1 MQAVH
6 ACAVHTE
13 HPLDLVVYALLEHHP
28 HSAAIGRKGRHLRRR
43 KRCAVGKG
51 HARRKAGAHLL
62 GQRRVQHHGVG
73 LGDVALW
80 SKDVVGKGAVIG
92 QQHKAGAGLV
102 QPSRREQLPPG
113 IGIPHQI
120 DHGGVALVGG
130 SAHHALGLVEHQVH
144 KLLVIQG
151 FAVHGHRIGFPE
163 LGVPFFA
170 DSTVHL
176 HPPFGKQ
183 CLSLAAGALGRLGQI
198 FIQSHI
204 YLPCLHRPFSRVAF
218 IVS

>member
-6 ACAVHTE
+6 TCAVHAE

-43 KRCAVGKG
+43 KGRAVGKG

-102 QPSRREQLPPG
+102 QPARREQLPPRV
-113 IGIPHQI
+113 GIPHQI
-120 DHGGVALVGG
+120 DHGGVTLVGG
-130 SAHHALGLVEHQVH
+130 SAHHALGLVEHDVH
-144 KLLVIQG
+144 ELLIAERPAIHSHSVT
-151 FAVHGHRIGFPE
+151 FFE

-183 CLSLAAGALGRLGQI
+183 RLSLAAGALGRLG
-198 FIQSHI
+198 
-204 YLPCLHRPFSRVAF
+204 
-218 IVS
+218 

>member
-6 ACAVHTE
+6 TCAVHAE

-28 HSAAIGRKGRHLRRR
+28 HGQTVGRKGCDLRRR
-43 KRCAVGKG
+43 KCCAVGKG

-62 GQRRVQHHGVG
+62 GQRGVQHHGVG
-73 LGDVALW
+73 LGDVPLW

-120 DHGGVALVGG
+120 HHGGVALVGG

-144 KLLVIQG
+144 ELLIIQG
-151 FAVHGHRIGFPE
+151 FAVHSHRIGFLE
-163 LGVPFFA
+163 LSVPFFA

-183 CLSLAAGALGRLGQI
+183 RLSFAAGALGRLG
-198 FIQSHI
+198 
-204 YLPCLHRPFSRVAF
+204 
-218 IVS
+218 